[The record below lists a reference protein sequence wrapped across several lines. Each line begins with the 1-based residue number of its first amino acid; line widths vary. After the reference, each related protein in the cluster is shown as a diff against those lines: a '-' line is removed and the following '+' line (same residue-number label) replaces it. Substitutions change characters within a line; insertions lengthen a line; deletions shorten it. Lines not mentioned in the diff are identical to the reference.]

1 MSQTNGNLHARI
13 GVDLGARM
21 PIEQGLDWAATAGFQ
36 HLDIRLGDT
45 GNEFSSFD
53 GARILAVRER
63 LEGHGLRLGL
73 HTLSAVNMA
82 ETAPYLSEATENYLR
97 TYVDLAGPLGAGW
110 IVVHAG
116 FHFTDDHERRLQ
128 AGLSRLQRLGA
139 YARTRG
145 VRLLLEN
152 MNPEPADAEVRYL
165 ACDIGECERFFAAL
179 DPAEIG
185 WSFTAN
191 HAHML
196 PEGIAGFYRHFGPA
210 RMEEVRLADNRG
222 GKEEHLCPG
231 EGNVDFNAMFNLIE
245 GEGYRGHYMLAFG
258 TPEEMRAGREKLV
271 ADWAAAA
278 APPSE

>member
-1 MSQTNGNLHARI
+1 MTDTAPSLHARI

-21 PIEQGLDWAATAGFQ
+21 PIEAGLEWAAAAGFV
-36 HLDIRLGDT
+36 HVDIRLGDT
-45 GNEFSSFD
+45 GNEFDSFD
-53 GARILAVRER
+53 GARLRAARGLIER
-63 LEGHGLRLGL
+63 HGLRLGL

-82 ETAPYLSEATENYLR
+82 ETAPYLAAATDNYLR
-97 TYVDLAGPLGAGW
+97 SYVDLAGPLGAGW

-116 FHFTDDHERRLQ
+116 FHFTGDYERRVET
-128 AGLSRLQRLGA
+128 AIARLQRLGD
-139 YARTRG
+139 YARSRG

-179 DPAEIG
+179 APAAFG

-196 PEGIAGFYRHFGPA
+196 PVGIEGFYRHFGPA

-231 EGNVDFNAMFNLIE
+231 EGNVDFNAMFRLIE
-245 GEGYRGHYMLAFG
+245 GDGYRGHYMLAFG
-258 TPEEMRAGREKLV
+258 NPEDMRAGRDKLV
-271 ADWAAAA
+271 ADWEAG
-278 APPSE
+278 